1 MMRDEK
7 NIVALDD
14 YEQGIMIK
22 ALNELRTRLINEE
35 RSTDAVDDM
44 ILNTANAR
52 CKRVRYTEREEN
64 EPR

>member
-7 NIVALDD
+7 NIVAFDD

-35 RSTDAVDDM
+35 RSTDAVDDL
-44 ILNTANAR
+44 ILKTANAR
-52 CKRVRYTEREEN
+52 RKRVRYTEREEN
-64 EPR
+64 EAR